1 MWLENY
7 LNIMLQQM
15 QWISNGELFK
25 QLTFNQIDLSPFL
38 HRESLIKKELRHT
51 LGTPGGLTVFCFSRG
66 HKDFAG
72 P

>member
-38 HRESLIKKELRHT
+38 HREK
-51 LGTPGGLTVFCFSRG
+51 F
-66 HKDFAG
+66 D
-72 P
+72 